1 MSLLLAVAAGA
12 AGSPAWAEEST
23 PLKVTVNGD
32 VKSFFVATLP
42 YENEL
47 YTTLGIFPEA
57 PTAQG
62 ILDGRLKL
70 KAEAGGVRLLAHHA
84 LTALTPAA
92 ALSTTQTGVGL
103 TAPQLVDLTWQAWAP
118 EDGETAGADAMVLRG
133 RTDRLALSTDA
144 GPLTLSIGRQPI
156 SLGNGLAFT
165 PMDLVSPFFPT
176 TVDQEYKPGVDSVTA
191 DLFFGMS
198 TQISAITAYV
208 HPDPLADAEDWAVAG
223 MAHVLYAQH
232 TFWRN
237 DVGLLLGEIR
247 GDEVLGL
254 TVASYAGPVG
264 LHGDVTYTLPD
275 DDDEEPF
282 LRAVAGALW
291 MPRGGT
297 TLSGEVYHQTLG
309 ATEPADYLTQ
319 LSTERYTRGEL
330 WLAGRTYASVSL
342 GQEITPLLQGSLAV
356 IANVAEPSAL
366 IAPGISVSISDE
378 VQLAAGGFAGVG
390 ARPDEGSL
398 EDLLDPETGSLLEG
412 AALNEAMGLN
422 SEFGFY
428 PASAYVQ
435 LKAYF

>member
-165 PMDLVSPFFPT
+165 PMDLISPFFPT
-176 TVDQEYKPGVDSVTA
+176 TVDQEYKPGVDAAVA

-198 TQISAITAYV
+198 TQISAIAAYV
-208 HPDPLADAEDWAVAG
+208 HPEPLSDAEDWGVEG
-223 MAHVLYAQH
+223 MAYALYAQH

-237 DVGLLLGEIR
+237 DVGLLLGELR

-264 LHGDVTYTLPD
+264 LHGDVTYTLPA
-275 DDDEEPF
+275 DDEEPF
-282 LRAVAGALW
+282 LRAVVGGLW

-297 TLSGEVYHQTLG
+297 TLSAEVYHQTLG
-309 ATEPADYLTQ
+309 VTEPADYLTQ
-319 LSTERYTRGEL
+319 LSTARYTRGEL
-330 WLAGRTYASVSL
+330 WLAGRTYGAVTL
-342 GQEITPLLQGSLAV
+342 GQEITPLIQGSLAV

-366 IAPGISVSISDE
+366 VAPGITVSVSDE
-378 VQLAAGGFAGVG
+378 VQLAVGGFAGVG
-390 ARPDEGSL
+390 ERPDEGSL
-398 EDLLDPETGSLLEG
+398 EDLLDPRTGALLEG
-412 AALNEAMGLN
+412 AELNEAMGLN

>member
-1 MSLLLAVAAGA
+1 MSLLLAVAAGTVGQSASA
-12 AGSPAWAEEST
+12 AESK
-23 PLKVTVNGD
+23 PLKVSVNGD

-47 YTTLGIFPEA
+47 YTALGLFPED

-118 EDGETAGADAMVLRG
+118 EDGESASKDAMVLRG
-133 RTDRLALSTDA
+133 RTDRLVLSTDA

-165 PMDLVSPFFPT
+165 PLDLISPFFPT

-198 TQISAITAYV
+198 TQISVITAYV
-208 HPDPLADAEDWAVAG
+208 HPETLADAEDWVVEG
-223 MAHVLYAQH
+223 MAYALYAQH

-275 DDDEEPF
+275 DDEEDPF
-282 LRAVAGALW
+282 LRAVVGALW

-297 TLSGEVYHQTLG
+297 SLSGEVYHQTLG
-309 ATEPADYLTQ
+309 ATDPDDYLSQ

-330 WLAGRTYASVSL
+330 WLAGRTYASLAL
-342 GQEITPLLQGSLAV
+342 GQEITPLIQSNLAV
-356 IANVAEPSAL
+356 IANVVEPSAL
-366 IAPGISVSISDE
+366 VAPGITVSVSDE
-378 VQLAAGGFAGVG
+378 VQLALGGFAGVG
-390 ARPDEGSL
+390 ERPDEGSL
-398 EDLLDPETGSLLEG
+398 EDLLDPRTGALLEG
-412 AALNEAMGLN
+412 DALNEAMGLN

-428 PASAYVQ
+428 PSSAYVQ
-435 LKAYF
+435 LRAYF

>member
-12 AGSPAWAEEST
+12 PAWAAEGA
-23 PLKVTVNGD
+23 PLQVTVNGD

-47 YTTLGIFPEA
+47 YTALGLFPED

-70 KAEAGGVRLLAHHA
+70 KAEAGSVRLLAHHA

-103 TAPQLVDLTWQAWAP
+103 TAPQLIDLTWQAWSP
-118 EDGETAGADAMVLRG
+118 EDGEAPGEDAMVMQG
-133 RTDRLALSTDA
+133 RTDRLALSTDV
-144 GPLTLSIGRQPI
+144 GPLTLSVGRQPI

-165 PMDLVSPFFPT
+165 PLDLISPFFPT

-191 DLFFGMS
+191 ELFFGMS
-198 TQISAITAYV
+198 TQISAIAAYV
-208 HPDPLADAEDWAVAG
+208 HPDPLADAEDWAVEG
-223 MAHVLYAQH
+223 MAYALYAQH

-264 LHGDVTYTLPD
+264 LHSDVTYTLPAE
-275 DDDEEPF
+275 DDEDPF
-282 LRAVAGALW
+282 LRAVVGALW

-309 ATEPADYLTQ
+309 VSEPADYLTQ
-319 LSTERYTRGEL
+319 LSGERYTRGEL

-342 GQEITPLLQGSLAV
+342 GQEITPLIQSSLAV

-366 IAPGISVSISDE
+366 VAPGITVSVSDE
-378 VQLAAGGFAGVG
+378 VQLAVGGFAGVG
-390 ARPDEGSL
+390 ERPDEGSI
-398 EDLLDPETGSLLEG
+398 EDLLDPKTGALLEG
-412 AALNEAMGLN
+412 DALNEAMGLN